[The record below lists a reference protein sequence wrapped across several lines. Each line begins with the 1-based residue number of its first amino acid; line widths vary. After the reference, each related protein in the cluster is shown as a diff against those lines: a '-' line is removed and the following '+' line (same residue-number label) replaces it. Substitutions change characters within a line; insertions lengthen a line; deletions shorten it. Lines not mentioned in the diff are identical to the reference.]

1 MHEKG
6 PCFRREHNS
15 QLASWLAKVVTSDQP
30 ASWLAKKRQQAAAL
44 QSCATCPGQGHGDYQ
59 RGPVTAELKPCPAT
73 ASKRGAKSG
82 SAIRKGDFMKR
93 DSALI
98 LATSLVLLFVVSCQK
113 PTQKTAIKVDGS
125 GKGRVFEGI
134 GGVSA
139 GASSRL
145 LIDYPEPQRSQI
157 LDYLFK
163 PNYGASL
170 QHLKVEVGGDTN
182 STDGSEPSHMRTRT
196 DENYDRGYEW
206 WLMKEAKARNP
217 KIILDALP
225 WGAPGWIGNGKYYSQ
240 DMANYI
246 VKFIQG
252 AKRQQGLDIDYV
264 GIWNETDYDVGYIK
278 LLKKT
283 LLANGLTTNVV
294 APDLYENQWKI
305 VDDFKRD
312 PELKRDVYAVS
323 VHYSRVKGNFYVTGS
338 ALESGKPLWSSEDQ
352 PFDETGIILQRDWK
366 PGARLWAKILN
377 TNYID
382 GKVTKTET
390 WSPVTSY
397 YDNLAAAN
405 SGLMYANTPW
415 SGYYNVQSAVW
426 VTAHT
431 TQFAQP
437 GWQYLDNACGYLKGR
452 GSYVTLKAPT
462 SSDYSVIV
470 ETIDATEPQDV
481 EFQVFGGLSAGTI
494 HVWETTTA
502 KSFEKVSDRTPQNGS
517 FRITLDPDAIYSL
530 TTTVG
535 QDKGTVA
542 PPPPAPF
549 PFPYADDFESATVGK
564 APKYLADQEGAFE
577 AAACTGRPGQ
587 CLRQV
592 IDKRSIPWG
601 SMRPDPFTFLGS
613 ADWSDYEVSTDG
625 MIEEPGNVSLAG
637 RIDSADWFQDDKAR
651 WISGYVLSVQHDGT
665 WELNSTKFKT
675 PPSKLASGKVPVQ
688 LKTWHHLAL
697 AFKGASVQVSIDGA
711 SVANVTDTSH
721 TKGMAGIGTG
731 WNTAQFDNFAIK

>member
-1 MHEKG
+1 MN
-6 PCFRREHNS
+6 RRN
-15 QLASWLAKVVTSDQP
+15 P
-30 ASWLAKKRQQAAAL
+30 
-44 QSCATCPGQGHGDYQ
+44 
-59 RGPVTAELKPCPAT
+59 
-73 ASKRGAKSG
+73 
-82 SAIRKGDFMKR
+82 
-93 DSALI
+93 LI
-98 LATSLVLLFVVSCQK
+98 LATSLLLLLMVSCQK
-113 PTQKTAIKVDGS
+113 TTLTTEIKVDGS
-125 GKGRVFEGI
+125 EKGRVFEGI

-163 PNYGASL
+163 PNYGAAL

-182 STDGSEPSHMRTRT
+182 STDGSEPSHMRSRT
-196 DENYDRGYEW
+196 DENDDRGYEW
-206 WLMKEAKARNP
+206 WLMREAKARNP
-217 KIILDALP
+217 KIMLDILP

-246 VKFIQG
+246 AKFIQG
-252 AKRQQGLDIDYV
+252 AKKVHGLDIDYV
-264 GIWNETDYDVGYIK
+264 GIWNETNYDVGYIK
-278 LLKKT
+278 TLKKT

-305 VDDFKRD
+305 VDDFKLD
-312 PELKRDVYAVS
+312 PELKNDVYAITA
-323 VHYSRVKGNFYVTGS
+323 HYARVKGNLYVTGG

-352 PFDETGIILQRDWK
+352 PFDETGVILHRDWK
-366 PGARLWAKILN
+366 PGARIWAHVLN

-397 YDNLAAAN
+397 YDNLAAPN

-415 SGYYNVQSAVW
+415 SGHYDVQSAIW

-437 GWQYLDNACGYLKGR
+437 GWHYLDNACGYLKGG
-452 GSYVTLKAPT
+452 GSYVTLETP
-462 SSDYSVIV
+462 SGGDYSVIV
-470 ETIDATEPQDV
+470 ETIAATAPQ
-481 EFQVFGGLSAGTI
+481 EAAFQISGGLSSGTI
-494 HVWETTTA
+494 HVWETNA
-502 KSFEKVSDRTPQNGS
+502 IKSFEKASDITPQNGS
-517 FRITLDPDAIYSL
+517 FSIALAPDAIYSL

-535 QDKGTVA
+535 QGKGSGT
-542 PPPPAPF
+542 PPPAAPF
-549 PFPYADDFESATVGK
+549 PFPYSDDFESATLCK
-564 APKYLADQEGAFE
+564 APKYFADQDGAFE
-577 AAACTGRPGQ
+577 VAACMGRPGK

-592 IDKRSIPWG
+592 IDKRPIPWG
-601 SMRPDPFTFLGS
+601 DISPDPFTFLGS
-613 ADWSDYEVSTDG
+613 ADWSDYEVSTDA
-625 MIEEPGNVSLAG
+625 MIEEPGSAALVG
-637 RIDSADWFQDDKAR
+637 RIDSADWFQDAKAR
-651 WISGYVLSVQHDGT
+651 WVSGYVLSLQQDGS
-665 WELNSTKFKT
+665 WELDTTKFKI
-675 PPSKLASGKVPVQ
+675 PPKKLASGKVPVQ

-697 AFKGASVQVSIDGA
+697 GFKGSAIQVSIDGA

>member
-1 MHEKG
+1 
-6 PCFRREHNS
+6 
-15 QLASWLAKVVTSDQP
+15 
-30 ASWLAKKRQQAAAL
+30 
-44 QSCATCPGQGHGDYQ
+44 
-59 RGPVTAELKPCPAT
+59 
-73 ASKRGAKSG
+73 
-82 SAIRKGDFMKR
+82 MKR
-93 DSALI
+93 NSALV
-98 LATSLVLLFVVSCQK
+98 LTPLLVLVSLISCEK
-113 PTQKTAIKVDGS
+113 PLQQTEIRIDGS
-125 GKGRVFEGI
+125 GKGRIFEGI

-182 STDGSEPSHMRTRT
+182 STDGSEPSHMHARN

-252 AKRQQGLDIDYV
+252 AKKRHGLDIQYV
-264 GIWNETDYDVGYIK
+264 GIWNETNYDPAYIK
-278 LLKKT
+278 VLKKT
-283 LLANGLTTNVV
+283 LLANGLPTKVV
-294 APDLYENQWKI
+294 AADLYENQWKI
-305 VDDFKRD
+305 TDDFKLD
-312 PELKRDVYAVS
+312 PELKKDVYAIS

-338 ALESGKPLWSSEDQ
+338 ALDCGKPLWSSEDQ

-366 PGARLWAKILN
+366 PGARIWAKILN

-397 YDNLAAAN
+397 YDNLAAPN

-415 SGYYNVQSAVW
+415 SGHYDVQSAIW

-437 GWQYLDNACGYLKGR
+437 GWQYLDNACGYLSGG
-452 GSYVTLKAPT
+452 GSYVTLKSPT

-470 ETIDATEPQDV
+470 ETVDATRPQEMD
-481 EFQVFGGLSAGTI
+481 FQTFGLSTTAVHI
-494 HVWETTTA
+494 WETNARRT
-502 KSFEKVSDRTPQNGS
+502 FEKLSDIAPQNG
-517 FRITLDPDAIYSL
+517 TYHMVLEPDSIYSL

-535 QDKGTVA
+535 QGRGTA
-542 PPPPAPF
+542 TPPPSALF
-549 PFPYADDFESATVGK
+549 PFPYAEDFERTDIGK
-564 APKYLADQEGAFE
+564 APKYFADQSGAFE
-577 AAACTGRPGQ
+577 VAACSGRPDK

-592 IDKRSIPWG
+592 IDRRPIAWG
-601 SMRPDPFTFLGS
+601 GTLAPDPFTFLGS
-613 ADWSDYEVSTDG
+613 SDWGDYEVSTDA
-625 MIEEPGNVSLAG
+625 MIEKQGSAALAG
-637 RIDSADWFQDDKAR
+637 RIDSADWFQDETAR
-651 WISGYVLSVQHDGT
+651 WPSAYILSVKNDGT
-665 WELNSTKFKT
+665 WELDNARFKT
-675 PPSKLASGKVPVQ
+675 PVSKLASGKVAIQSHPW
-688 LKTWHHLAL
+688 LHLAL
-697 AFKGASVQVSIDGA
+697 AFKGNAIKASINGTTI
-711 SVANVTDTSH
+711 ANVTDASH
-721 TKGMAGIGTG
+721 QKGMAGIGTG
-731 WNTAQFDNFAIK
+731 WNTAQFDNFSIK

>member
-1 MHEKG
+1 
-6 PCFRREHNS
+6 
-15 QLASWLAKVVTSDQP
+15 
-30 ASWLAKKRQQAAAL
+30 
-44 QSCATCPGQGHGDYQ
+44 
-59 RGPVTAELKPCPAT
+59 
-73 ASKRGAKSG
+73 
-82 SAIRKGDFMKR
+82 
-93 DSALI
+93 
-98 LATSLVLLFVVSCQK
+98 
-113 PTQKTAIKVDGS
+113 
-125 GKGRVFEGI
+125 
-134 GGVSA
+134 VSA

-182 STDGSEPSHMRTRT
+182 STDGSEPSHMHTRT

-225 WGAPGWIGNGKYYSQ
+225 WGAPGWIGKGKFYSQ

-252 AKRQQGLDIDYV
+252 ARKHHGLDIECV
-264 GIWNETDYDVGYIK
+264 GIWNETNYDVGYIK

-294 APDLYENQWKI
+294 AADLSINQWKLT
-305 VDDFKRD
+305 DDLRAD
-312 PELKRDVYAVS
+312 PELKEDIFAIG
-323 VHYSRVKGNFYVTGS
+323 VHYARVKGNVYVTGP
-338 ALESGKPLWSSEDQ
+338 ALHSGLRLWSTEDQ
-352 PFDETGIILQRDWK
+352 PLDETNTMLQRDWK
-366 PGARLWAKILN
+366 PGARVWAKFLN

-382 GKVTKTET
+382 GRFTKTET

-397 YDNLAAAN
+397 YDNLAAPN

-415 SGYYNVQSAVW
+415 SGHYNVQAAIW

-437 GWQYLDNACGYLKGR
+437 GWQYLDGACGYLKGQ
-452 GSYVTLKAPT
+452 GSYVTLKAPAT
-462 SSDYSVIV
+462 SDYSIIV
-470 ETIDATEPQDV
+470 ETVDATEPQES
-481 EFQVFGGLSAGTI
+481 EFQVSGGLSTGTL
-494 HVWETTTA
+494 HVWETSA
-502 KSFEKVSDRTPQNGS
+502 SKSFEKVSDITPVKGS

-535 QDKGTVA
+535 QAKGTVT

-549 PFPYADDFESATVGK
+549 PFPYTDDFESTAIGK
-564 APKYLADQEGAFE
+564 TPKYLSDQAGAFE
-577 AAACTGRPGQ
+577 VAACSGHQGK

-592 IDKRSIPWG
+592 VDQHPIIWHSCI
-601 SMRPDPFTFLGS
+601 PDPFTFLGN
-613 ADWSDYEVSTDG
+613 ADWSDYEVSTDV
-625 MIEEPGNVSLAG
+625 MMEATGNVILAG
-637 RIDSADWFQDDKAR
+637 RVDSADWFQERKAR
-651 WISGYVLSVQHDGT
+651 WPSGYVLSIQHDGT
-665 WELNSTKFKT
+665 WEIDSTRFNQA
-675 PPSKLASGKVPVQ
+675 SVKLASGKVSFS

-697 AFKGASVQVSIDGA
+697 GFQGAAIQVRIDGA
-711 SVANVTDTSH
+711 SVANVNDTSH
-721 TKGMAGIGTG
+721 KQGMAGIGTG
-731 WNTAQFDNFAIK
+731 WNTAQFDNFSISATK